1 MRHLTPRTAPSR
13 GFTLIELMIGLAIA
27 AMLLMV
33 GAPYFGDYINNSRLR
48 ESGNTLFAETMFAQG
63 EAIKRNTTMRVVVT
77 GSKVETRDM
86 LAGGTGTL
94 VREVTFAEPV
104 ATLATAS
111 FDFSSDGRPAPFGT
125 AVAVNLGISGLS
137 CSGDNVRCPGLR
149 VDAGGAVRLC
159 GNYLSG
165 CT

>member
-1 MRHLTPRTAPSR
+1 MMQGRAWVR
-13 GFTLIELMIGLAIA
+13 GFTLIELMIGLGIA
-27 AMLLMV
+27 AMLLLV
-33 GAPYFGDYINNSRLR
+33 GAPFFGDYVNNSRLR
-48 ESGNTLFAETMFAQG
+48 ESGNTLFAETLFAQS
-63 EAIKRNTTMRVVVT
+63 EAIKRNATMRVVVT

-104 ATLATAS
+104 AALANAT
-111 FDFSSDGRPAPFGT
+111 FNIGSDGRPAPFGT

-137 CSGDNVRCPGLR
+137 CSGANVRCPGLR
-149 VDAGGAVRLC
+149 IDAGGAVRLC

>member
-1 MRHLTPRTAPSR
+1 MRHLRRQRALAR
-13 GFTLIELMIGLAIA
+13 GFTLIELMVGLAIG

-33 GAPYFGDYINNSRLR
+33 GAPFFGDYINNSRLR
-48 ESGNTLFAETMFAQG
+48 ESGNTLFAETLFAQS
-63 EAIKRNTTMRVVVT
+63 EAIKRNATMRVVVT
-77 GSKVETRDM
+77 GSKVETRNM
-86 LAGGTGTL
+86 LAGGAGEL
-94 VREVTFAEPV
+94 VREVSFAEPV
-104 ATLATAS
+104 AALANAS
-111 FDFSSDGRPAPFGT
+111 FDIGSDGRPAPFGT

-137 CSGDNVRCPGLR
+137 CSGANVRCPGLR

>member
-1 MRHLTPRTAPSR
+1 MHRRALAR
-13 GFTLIELMIGLAIA
+13 GFTLIELMIGLGIA
-27 AMLLMV
+27 AMLLLV
-33 GAPYFGDYINNSRLR
+33 GAPFFGDYVNNSRLR
-48 ESGNTLFAETMFAQG
+48 ESGNTLFAETLFAQS
-63 EAIKRNTTMRVVVT
+63 EAIKRNATMRVVVT

-104 ATLATAS
+104 AALANAT
-111 FDFSSDGRPAPFGT
+111 FNIGSDGRPAPFGT

-137 CSGDNVRCPGLR
+137 CSGANVRCPGLR
-149 VDAGGAVRLC
+149 IDAGGAVRLC

>member
-1 MRHLTPRTAPSR
+1 VR
-13 GFTLIELMIGLAIA
+13 GFTLIELMIGLGIA
-27 AMLLMV
+27 AMLLLV
-33 GAPYFGDYINNSRLR
+33 GAPFFGDYVNNSRLR
-48 ESGNTLFAETMFAQG
+48 ESGNTLFAETLFAQS
-63 EAIKRNTTMRVVVT
+63 EAIKRNATMRVVVT

-104 ATLATAS
+104 AALANAT
-111 FDFSSDGRPAPFGT
+111 FNIGSDGRPAPFGT

-137 CSGDNVRCPGLR
+137 CSGANVRCPGLR
-149 VDAGGAVRLC
+149 IDAGGAVRLC